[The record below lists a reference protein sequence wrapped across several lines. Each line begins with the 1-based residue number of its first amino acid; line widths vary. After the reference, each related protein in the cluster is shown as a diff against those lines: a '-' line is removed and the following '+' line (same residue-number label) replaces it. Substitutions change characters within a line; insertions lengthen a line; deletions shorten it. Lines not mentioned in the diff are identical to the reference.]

1 MQIGSQAI
9 DLSQQFSELTHHKKL
24 SKHRENCTV
33 KWSKQS
39 TLISGS
45 WHSIG
50 LGLSGRVLHTYNLT
64 CTGVNPIHYFQWGTY
79 RDDPTSRLS
88 HLSTFSSYLTAIIGE
103 NLLLSF
109 FSFNF
114 KLKILQSFIS
124 SQLTTCFGHNSQKTS
139 IAPLQCK
146 ENLLYRKTLQNCS
159 GCRVDNTLLTLAD
172 LFRSTSNVSLSTPF
186 HTKF

>member
-33 KWSKQS
+33 KWSKQT

-79 RDDPTSRLS
+79 RDDRTSRLS
-88 HLSTFSSYLTAIIGE
+88 HLSTFSSHLIVIISE
-103 NLLLSF
+103 HFLSSF
-109 FSFNF
+109 FTFTY
-114 KLKILQSFIS
+114 KLEILQSIIS
-124 SQLTTCFGHNSQKTS
+124 SQFTTWFCHNSKMTSTGMPSQK
-139 IAPLQCK
+139 QDK
-146 ENLLYRKTLQNCS
+146 R
-159 GCRVDNTLLTLAD
+159 
-172 LFRSTSNVSLSTPF
+172 
-186 HTKF
+186 